1 MKTKTEFCG
10 FLEPSEIASNVGGQD
25 KAETS
30 SFVAISSRNSF
41 EAIRVVSSLS
51 YVKHSWLQQD
61 ETTNCRLSSGS
72 WGKK

>member
-30 SFVAISSRNSF
+30 SSFVAIPSRNSF

-51 YVKHSWLQQD
+51 YVKHSWL
-61 ETTNCRLSSGS
+61 
-72 WGKK
+72 